1 MPDMPER
8 RQAASPGYSGRTG
21 KDQLKK
27 LIDMFHPSQK
37 EFEKFVPSLRD
48 GGEEIYKGIEP
59 YLQPAYWRLKNELKV
74 ELMNNKCAPYF
85 RRAVYA
91 TAAYNALPTLDL
103 VATPN
108 GFGVVSNQNI
118 APASKERVAA
128 FRESLRQY
136 KSDCKDQCLERY
148 YKQAKDGDTDQADKF
163 GGYIKISPET
173 ILRNG
178 VIYSPTVAR
187 ENGITMPDGRPVY
200 EEEMHIMRYTI
211 AAADTRIRKLIS
223 GKQFDYE
230 MGAGRFGE
238 KLDLMLRRLAAM
250 YVMQADRRAV
260 KDCENEILDFMEEDT
275 ERTTAAQRYQYY
287 HASAQRELRKNPVR
301 YENRKEDPT
310 YFF

>member
-1 MPDMPER
+1 
-8 RQAASPGYSGRTG
+8 
-21 KDQLKK
+21 
-27 LIDMFHPSQK
+27 MFHPSQK

-48 GGEEIYKGIEP
+48 GGEEIYKGIKP

-148 YKQAKDGDTDQADKF
+148 YQAALEGATDQKGTAEAGGLEYIEIPAD
-163 GGYIKISPET
+163 T
-173 ILRNG
+173 ILRSG
-178 VIYSPTVAR
+178 VIYSATVAR
-187 ENGITMPDGRPVY
+187 DNGITMPDGQPVY
-200 EEEMHIMRYTI
+200 EEELRRLEYKL
-211 AAADTRIRKLIS
+211 AAADVKIRKLIS
-223 GKQFDYE
+223 GKQFYYE

-238 KLDLMLRRLAAM
+238 KLDLMLRHLAAM

-260 KDCENEILDFMEEDT
+260 KDYENEILDFMEEDEGET
-275 ERTTAAQRYQYY
+275 PAAKRYQYY
-287 HASAQRELRKNPVR
+287 HASVQRELRKNPVR
-301 YENRKEDPT
+301 YENRKEDAT

>member
-1 MPDMPER
+1 
-8 RQAASPGYSGRTG
+8 
-21 KDQLKK
+21 
-27 LIDMFHPSQK
+27 MFHPSQK

-148 YKQAKDGDTDQADKF
+148 YQAALEGDTDQKTKYAD
-163 GGYIKISPET
+163 GEIENIEIPADT
-173 ILRNG
+173 ILRSG
-178 VIYSPTVAR
+178 VIYSATVAR
-187 ENGITMPDGRPVY
+187 DNGITMPDGQPVY
-200 EEEMHIMRYTI
+200 EEELRRLEYKL
-211 AAADTRIRKLIS
+211 AAADVKIRKLIS
-223 GKQFDYE
+223 GKQFYYE

-260 KDCENEILDFMEEDT
+260 KDYENEILDFMEEDT
-275 ERTTAAQRYQYY
+275 DEKPAAQRYKYY
-287 HASAQRELRKNPVR
+287 HASVQRELRKNPVR
-301 YENRKEDPT
+301 YENRKDDPT

>member
-1 MPDMPER
+1 
-8 RQAASPGYSGRTG
+8 
-21 KDQLKK
+21 
-27 LIDMFHPSQK
+27 MFYPSQK

-148 YKQAKDGDTDQADKF
+148 YQEAKEGIADQKIDENQGQGEPDFHYVVIPAD
-163 GGYIKISPET
+163 T
-173 ILRNG
+173 ILRSG
-178 VIYSPTVAR
+178 VIYSATVAR
-187 ENGITMPDGRPVY
+187 DNGITMPDGQPVY
-200 EEEMHIMRYTI
+200 EEELRRLEYKL
-211 AAADTRIRKLIS
+211 AAANLKIRKLIS
-223 GKQFDYE
+223 GRQYKYE

-260 KDCENEILDFMEEDT
+260 KDYENEILDFMEED
-275 ERTTAAQRYQYY
+275 EGEKPAAKRYQYY
-287 HASAQRELRKNPVR
+287 HASVQRELRKNPVR

>member
-1 MPDMPER
+1 
-8 RQAASPGYSGRTG
+8 
-21 KDQLKK
+21 
-27 LIDMFHPSQK
+27 MFHPSQK

-48 GGEEIYKGIEP
+48 GGEEIYNGIKP

-148 YKQAKDGDTDQADKF
+148 YLAVLEGKTDQKGSSEA
-163 GGYIKISPET
+163 GGLEYIKIPADT
-173 ILRNG
+173 ILRSG
-178 VIYSPTVAR
+178 VIYSATVAR
-187 ENGITMPDGRPVY
+187 ENGITMPDGQPVY
-200 EEEMHIMRYTI
+200 EEEMRRIEYKL
-211 AAADTRIRKLIS
+211 AAADVKIKKLIC
-223 GKQFDYE
+223 GRQYKYE
-230 MGAGRFGE
+230 MGAGRFGL

-250 YVMQADRRAV
+250 YVMKADRRAV
-260 KDCENEILDFMEEDT
+260 KEYENEILDFMEEEINSNPDS
-275 ERTTAAQRYQYY
+275 ERYAYY
-287 HASAQRELRKNPVR
+287 KTSAQRELRQNPVR

>member
-1 MPDMPER
+1 
-8 RQAASPGYSGRTG
+8 
-21 KDQLKK
+21 
-27 LIDMFHPSQK
+27 MFHPSQK

-48 GGEEIYKGIEP
+48 GGEEIYKGIKP

-148 YKQAKDGDTDQADKF
+148 FQSAQGGIADQGKKNADGEIKKIEIPAD
-163 GGYIKISPET
+163 T
-173 ILRNG
+173 ILRSG
-178 VIYSPTVAR
+178 VIYSATVAR
-187 ENGITMPDGRPVY
+187 DNGITMPDGQPVY
-200 EEEMHIMRYTI
+200 EEELHRLEYKL
-211 AAADTRIRKLIS
+211 AAADVKIKKLIC
-223 GKQFDYE
+223 GRQYRYE

-260 KDCENEILDFMEEDT
+260 KDYENEILDFMEEDEGET
-275 ERTTAAQRYQYY
+275 PAAKRYQYY
-287 HASAQRELRKNPVR
+287 HASVQRELRKNPVR

>member
-1 MPDMPER
+1 
-8 RQAASPGYSGRTG
+8 
-21 KDQLKK
+21 
-27 LIDMFHPSQK
+27 MFHPSQK

-148 YKQAKDGDTDQADKF
+148 YQAALEGITDQKTKNEDGEIEKIEIPAD
-163 GGYIKISPET
+163 T
-173 ILRNG
+173 ILRSG
-178 VIYSPTVAR
+178 VIYSATVAR
-187 ENGITMPDGRPVY
+187 DNGITMPDGQPVY
-200 EEEMHIMRYTI
+200 EEELSRLEYKL
-211 AAADTRIRKLIS
+211 AAANLKIRKLIS
-223 GKQFDYE
+223 GRQYKYE

-260 KDCENEILDFMEEDT
+260 KDYENEILDFMEEDP
-275 ERTTAAQRYQYY
+275 EGTTAEKRYQYY
-287 HASAQRELRKNPVR
+287 HASVQRELRKNPVR

>member
-1 MPDMPER
+1 
-8 RQAASPGYSGRTG
+8 
-21 KDQLKK
+21 
-27 LIDMFHPSQK
+27 MFHPSQK

-148 YKQAKDGDTDQADKF
+148 FQAAQGGKTDQKTKNEDGEFENIEIPAD
-163 GGYIKISPET
+163 E
-173 ILRNG
+173 ILRSG
-178 VIYSPTVAR
+178 VIYSATVAR
-187 ENGITMPDGRPVY
+187 DNGITMPDGQPVY
-200 EEEMHIMRYTI
+200 EEELRRLEYKLT
-211 AAADTRIRKLIS
+211 AANLKIRKLIS
-223 GKQFDYE
+223 GRQYKYE

-250 YVMQADRRAV
+250 YVMQEDRRAV
-260 KDCENEILDFMEEDT
+260 KDYENEILDFMEEDEGET
-275 ERTTAAQRYQYY
+275 PAAKRYQYY
-287 HASAQRELRKNPVR
+287 HASVQRELRKNPVR

>member
-1 MPDMPER
+1 
-8 RQAASPGYSGRTG
+8 
-21 KDQLKK
+21 
-27 LIDMFHPSQK
+27 MFHPSQK

-48 GGEEIYKGIEP
+48 GGEEIYKGIKP

-108 GFGVVSNQNI
+108 GFGVVSNNNI

-128 FRESLRQY
+128 LRESLRQY

-148 YKQAKDGDTDQADKF
+148 YQEASEDLTDQKVNTED
-163 GGYIKISPET
+163 GGFEYIRISPDT
-173 ILRNG
+173 ILRSG
-178 VIYSPTVAR
+178 VIYSATVAR
-187 ENGITMPDGRPVY
+187 DNGITMPDGQPVY
-200 EEEMHIMRYTI
+200 EEELRRLEYKL
-211 AAADTRIRKLIS
+211 AAADVKIKKLIC
-223 GKQFDYE
+223 GRQYRYE

-260 KDCENEILDFMEEDT
+260 KDYENEILDFMEEDP
-275 ERTTAAQRYQYY
+275 EGTTAAKRYQYY
-287 HASAQRELRKNPVR
+287 HASVQRELRKNPVR
-301 YENRKEDPT
+301 YENRKEDAT

>member
-1 MPDMPER
+1 
-8 RQAASPGYSGRTG
+8 
-21 KDQLKK
+21 
-27 LIDMFHPSQK
+27 MFHPSQK

-128 FRESLRQY
+128 LRESLRQY

-148 YKQAKDGDTDQADKF
+148 YQAAQGGITDQKTKNAD
-163 GGYIKISPET
+163 GEIEKIEIPADE
-173 ILRNG
+173 ILRSG
-178 VIYSPTVAR
+178 VIYSATVAR
-187 ENGITMPDGRPVY
+187 DNGITMPDGQPVY
-200 EEEMHIMRYTI
+200 EEELHRLEYKL
-211 AAADTRIRKLIS
+211 AAANLKIRKLIS
-223 GKQFDYE
+223 GRQYKYE
-230 MGAGRFGE
+230 MGSGRFGE

-260 KDCENEILDFMEEDT
+260 KDYENEILDFMEEPDNGT
-275 ERTTAAQRYQYY
+275 PAAQRYQYY
-287 HASAQRELRKNPVR
+287 HASVQRELRKNPVR

>member
-1 MPDMPER
+1 
-8 RQAASPGYSGRTG
+8 
-21 KDQLKK
+21 
-27 LIDMFHPSQK
+27 MFHPSQK

-128 FRESLRQY
+128 LRESLRQY

-148 YKQAKDGDTDQADKF
+148 YQAAQAGNTDQKGEVEVGVFEKIEIPAD
-163 GGYIKISPET
+163 E
-173 ILRNG
+173 ILRSG
-178 VIYSPTVAR
+178 VIYSATVAR
-187 ENGITMPDGRPVY
+187 ENGITMPDGQPVY
-200 EEEMHIMRYTI
+200 EEEMRRLEYKLT
-211 AAADTRIRKLIS
+211 AANLKIRKLIS
-223 GKQFDYE
+223 GRQYRYE
-230 MGAGRFGE
+230 MGAGRFGS

-250 YVMQADRRAV
+250 YVMQADRRAI
-260 KDCENEILDFMEEDT
+260 KDYENEILDFMEEEINSDPDS
-275 ERTTAAQRYQYY
+275 ERYEYY
-287 HASAQRELRKNPVR
+287 KTSAQRELRKNPVR
-301 YENRKEDPT
+301 YENRKEDAT

>member
-1 MPDMPER
+1 
-8 RQAASPGYSGRTG
+8 
-21 KDQLKK
+21 
-27 LIDMFHPSQK
+27 MFHPSQK

-48 GGEEIYKGIEP
+48 GGEEIYKGIKP

-148 YKQAKDGDTDQADKF
+148 YQAAIEGFVDQKPLQNIGGAFIPEVYQIPAD
-163 GGYIKISPET
+163 T
-173 ILRNG
+173 ILRSG
-178 VIYSPTVAR
+178 VIYSATVAR
-187 ENGITMPDGRPVY
+187 ENGITMPDGQPVY
-200 EEEMHIMRYTI
+200 EEEMRRLEYKL
-211 AAADTRIRKLIS
+211 AAANLKIRKLIS
-223 GKQFDYE
+223 GRQYKYE

-260 KDCENEILDFMEEDT
+260 KDYENEILDFMEEDEGET
-275 ERTTAAQRYQYY
+275 PAAKRYQYY

>member
-1 MPDMPER
+1 
-8 RQAASPGYSGRTG
+8 
-21 KDQLKK
+21 
-27 LIDMFHPSQK
+27 MFHPSQK

-48 GGEEIYKGIEP
+48 GGEEIYKGIKP

-148 YKQAKDGDTDQADKF
+148 YQEAYAGTTDQKSLNEYGVF
-163 GGYIKISPET
+163 EYEEISPDA
-173 ILRNG
+173 ILRSG
-178 VIYSPTVAR
+178 VIYSATVAR
-187 ENGITMPDGRPVY
+187 ENGITMPDGQPVY
-200 EEEMHIMRYTI
+200 EEEMRRLEYKLASAEYNIK
-211 AAADTRIRKLIS
+211 KLIS
-223 GKQFDYE
+223 RKQFYYE

-238 KLDLMLRRLAAM
+238 KLDLMLRRIAAM

-260 KDCENEILDFMEEDT
+260 KDCENEILDFMEEEINRAPNS
-275 ERTTAAQRYQYY
+275 ERYAFYKTSVQRD
-287 HASAQRELRKNPVR
+287 LRLNVIR

>member
-1 MPDMPER
+1 
-8 RQAASPGYSGRTG
+8 
-21 KDQLKK
+21 
-27 LIDMFHPSQK
+27 MFHPSQK

-148 YKQAKDGDTDQADKF
+148 YQAALEGITDQKTKNEDGEIEKIEIPAD
-163 GGYIKISPET
+163 T
-173 ILRNG
+173 ILRSG
-178 VIYSPTVAR
+178 VIYSATVAR
-187 ENGITMPDGRPVY
+187 DNGITMPDGQPVY
-200 EEEMHIMRYTI
+200 EEELSRLEYKLV
-211 AAADTRIRKLIS
+211 AANLKIRKLIS
-223 GKQFDYE
+223 GRQYKYE

-260 KDCENEILDFMEEDT
+260 KDYENEILDFMEEDP
-275 ERTTAAQRYQYY
+275 EGTTAEKRYQYY
-287 HASAQRELRKNPVR
+287 HASVQRELRKKPVR

>member
-1 MPDMPER
+1 
-8 RQAASPGYSGRTG
+8 
-21 KDQLKK
+21 
-27 LIDMFHPSQK
+27 MFHPSQK

-48 GGEEIYKGIEP
+48 GGEEIYKGIKP
-59 YLQPAYWRLKNELKV
+59 YLQPAYWRLKNELEV

-148 YKQAKDGDTDQADKF
+148 FQAAQVGIADQGKKNADGKIEKIEIPAD
-163 GGYIKISPET
+163 T
-173 ILRNG
+173 ILRSG
-178 VIYSPTVAR
+178 VIYSATVAR
-187 ENGITMPDGRPVY
+187 DNGITMPDGQPVY
-200 EEEMHIMRYTI
+200 EEELSRLEYKL
-211 AAADTRIRKLIS
+211 AAADVKIKKLIC
-223 GKQFDYE
+223 GRQYRYE
-230 MGAGRFGE
+230 MGAGRFGD

-260 KDCENEILDFMEEDT
+260 KDYENEILDFMEEEINSDPDS
-275 ERTTAAQRYQYY
+275 ERYAFYKT
-287 HASAQRELRKNPVR
+287 SAQRELRKNPVR
-301 YENRKEDPT
+301 YENRKEDAT

>member
-1 MPDMPER
+1 
-8 RQAASPGYSGRTG
+8 
-21 KDQLKK
+21 
-27 LIDMFHPSQK
+27 MFHPSQK

-48 GGEEIYKGIEP
+48 GGEEIYKGIKP

-148 YKQAKDGDTDQADKF
+148 YQAS
-163 GGYIKISPET
+163 IKGLTEHRENDETNSWIVIPEDT
-173 ILRNG
+173 ILRSG
-178 VIYSPTVAR
+178 VIYSATVAR
-187 ENGITMPDGRPVY
+187 ENGITMPDGQPVY
-200 EEEMHIMRYTI
+200 EEEMRRLEYKLASAEYNIK
-211 AAADTRIRKLIS
+211 KLIS
-223 GKQFDYE
+223 RKQFYNE
-230 MGAGRFGE
+230 MSVSAFGQ
-238 KLDLMLRRLAAM
+238 KLALMLRRLAAM

-260 KDCENEILDFMEEDT
+260 KDYENEILDFMEEPYNDIPA
-275 ERTTAAQRYQYY
+275 ESRYEYY

>member
-1 MPDMPER
+1 
-8 RQAASPGYSGRTG
+8 
-21 KDQLKK
+21 
-27 LIDMFHPSQK
+27 MFHPSQK

-91 TAAYNALPTLDL
+91 TAAYNAMPTLDL

-148 YKQAKDGDTDQADKF
+148 YQAALEGITDQKTKNEDGKIENIEIPAD
-163 GGYIKISPET
+163 T
-173 ILRNG
+173 ILRSG
-178 VIYSPTVAR
+178 VIYSATVAR
-187 ENGITMPDGRPVY
+187 DNGITMPDGQPVY
-200 EEEMHIMRYTI
+200 EEELRRLEYKL
-211 AAADTRIRKLIS
+211 AAANLKIRKLIS
-223 GKQFDYE
+223 GRQYKYE

-238 KLDLMLRRLAAM
+238 KLDLMLRRIAAM

-260 KDCENEILDFMEEDT
+260 KDYENEILDFMEEDP
-275 ERTTAAQRYQYY
+275 EGTTAEKRYQYY
-287 HASAQRELRKNPVR
+287 HASVQRELRKNPVR

>member
-1 MPDMPER
+1 
-8 RQAASPGYSGRTG
+8 
-21 KDQLKK
+21 
-27 LIDMFHPSQK
+27 MFHPSQK

-48 GGEEIYKGIEP
+48 GGEEIYKGIKP

-118 APASKERVAA
+118 APASKERVAG

-136 KSDCKDQCLERY
+136 KSDSKDQCLERY
-148 YKQAKDGDTDQADKF
+148 YKQAKDGYTDQVDEF
-163 GGYIKISPET
+163 GGPIKISPDT
-173 ILRNG
+173 ILRSG

-211 AAADTRIRKLIS
+211 AAADTRIRKLIG

-250 YVMQADRRAV
+250 YVMNADRRTV
-260 KDCENEILDFMEEDT
+260 KDCENEILDFMEEEINRAPNS
-275 ERTTAAQRYQYY
+275 ERYAFYKTSVQRD
-287 HASAQRELRKNPVR
+287 LRLNVIR

>member
-1 MPDMPER
+1 
-8 RQAASPGYSGRTG
+8 
-21 KDQLKK
+21 
-27 LIDMFHPSQK
+27 MFHPSQK

-148 YKQAKDGDTDQADKF
+148 YQAAQDGIADQKPLQDI
-163 GGYIKISPET
+163 GGAFIPEVYQIPGDT
-173 ILRNG
+173 ILRSG
-178 VIYSPTVAR
+178 VIYSATVAR
-187 ENGITMPDGRPVY
+187 ENGITMPDGQPVY
-200 EEEMHIMRYTI
+200 EEELRRLEYKL
-211 AAADTRIRKLIS
+211 AAADVKIRKLIS
-223 GKQFDYE
+223 GKQFYYE

-260 KDCENEILDFMEEDT
+260 KDYENEILDFMEEEINSDPDS
-275 ERTTAAQRYQYY
+275 ERYAYY
-287 HASAQRELRKNPVR
+287 KTSAQRELRKNPVR

>member
-1 MPDMPER
+1 
-8 RQAASPGYSGRTG
+8 
-21 KDQLKK
+21 
-27 LIDMFHPSQK
+27 MFHPSQK

-136 KSDCKDQCLERY
+136 KSDCKDQCLERFY
-148 YKQAKDGDTDQADKF
+148 QAALEGITDQKTKNEDGELEKIEIPAD
-163 GGYIKISPET
+163 T
-173 ILRNG
+173 ILRSG
-178 VIYSPTVAR
+178 VIYSATVAR
-187 ENGITMPDGRPVY
+187 DNGITMPEGQPVY
-200 EEEMHIMRYTI
+200 EEEMRRLEYKLASADVKIM
-211 AAADTRIRKLIS
+211 KLIS
-223 GKQFDYE
+223 GKQFYYE

-260 KDCENEILDFMEEDT
+260 KDYENEILDFMEEDP
-275 ERTTAAQRYQYY
+275 EGTTAAKRYQYY
-287 HASAQRELRKNPVR
+287 HASAQRKLRQNPVR

>member
-1 MPDMPER
+1 
-8 RQAASPGYSGRTG
+8 
-21 KDQLKK
+21 
-27 LIDMFHPSQK
+27 MFHPSQK

-148 YKQAKDGDTDQADKF
+148 YQAAQDGIADQKPLQYI
-163 GGYIKISPET
+163 GGAFIPEVYQIPGDT
-173 ILRNG
+173 ILRSG
-178 VIYSPTVAR
+178 VIYSATVAR
-187 ENGITMPDGRPVY
+187 ENGITMPDGQPVY
-200 EEEMHIMRYTI
+200 EEELRRLEYKL
-211 AAADTRIRKLIS
+211 AAADVKIRKLIS
-223 GKQFDYE
+223 GKQFYYE

-260 KDCENEILDFMEEDT
+260 KDYENEILDFMEKEINSDPDS
-275 ERTTAAQRYQYY
+275 ERYAYY
-287 HASAQRELRKNPVR
+287 KTSVQRELRKNPVR

>member
-1 MPDMPER
+1 
-8 RQAASPGYSGRTG
+8 
-21 KDQLKK
+21 
-27 LIDMFHPSQK
+27 MFHPSQK

-148 YKQAKDGDTDQADKF
+148 FQSAQGGIADQGKKNADGEIEKIEIPAD
-163 GGYIKISPET
+163 T
-173 ILRNG
+173 ILRSG
-178 VIYSPTVAR
+178 VIYSAIVAR
-187 ENGITMPDGRPVY
+187 DNGITMPDGQPVY
-200 EEEMHIMRYTI
+200 EEELHRLEYKL
-211 AAADTRIRKLIS
+211 AAANLKIRKLIS
-223 GKQFDYE
+223 GRQYKYE

-260 KDCENEILDFMEEDT
+260 KDYENEILDFMEEPDNGT
-275 ERTTAAQRYQYY
+275 PAAQRYQYY
-287 HASAQRELRKNPVR
+287 HASVQRELRKNPVR

>member
-1 MPDMPER
+1 
-8 RQAASPGYSGRTG
+8 
-21 KDQLKK
+21 
-27 LIDMFHPSQK
+27 MFHQSQK

-128 FRESLRQY
+128 LRESLRQY

-148 YKQAKDGDTDQADKF
+148 YQAAQGGITDQKTKNAD
-163 GGYIKISPET
+163 GEIEKIEIPADE
-173 ILRNG
+173 ILRSG
-178 VIYSPTVAR
+178 VIYSATVAR
-187 ENGITMPDGRPVY
+187 DNGITMPDGQPVY
-200 EEEMHIMRYTI
+200 EEELHRLEYKL
-211 AAADTRIRKLIS
+211 AAANLKIRKLIS
-223 GKQFDYE
+223 GRQYKYE
-230 MGAGRFGE
+230 MGSGRFGE

-260 KDCENEILDFMEEDT
+260 KDYENEILDFMEEHDNGT
-275 ERTTAAQRYQYY
+275 PAAQRYQYY
-287 HASAQRELRKNPVR
+287 HASVQRELRKNPVR

>member
-1 MPDMPER
+1 
-8 RQAASPGYSGRTG
+8 
-21 KDQLKK
+21 
-27 LIDMFHPSQK
+27 MFHPSQK

-48 GGEEIYKGIEP
+48 GGEEIYKGIKP

-136 KSDCKDQCLERY
+136 KSDCKDQCLERFFQSAQGGIADQG
-148 YKQAKDGDTDQADKF
+148 KKNADGKIEKIEIPAD
-163 GGYIKISPET
+163 E
-173 ILRNG
+173 ILRSG
-178 VIYSPTVAR
+178 VIYSATVAR
-187 ENGITMPDGRPVY
+187 DNGITMPDGQPVY
-200 EEEMHIMRYTI
+200 EEELSRLEYKL
-211 AAADTRIRKLIS
+211 AAANLKIRKLIS
-223 GKQFDYE
+223 GRQYKYE
-230 MGAGRFGE
+230 MGAGRFCT

-250 YVMQADRRAV
+250 YVMQADRRTV
-260 KDCENEILDFMEEDT
+260 KDYENEILDLMEEEIKSDPDS
-275 ERTTAAQRYQYY
+275 ERYAFYKT
-287 HASAQRELRKNPVR
+287 SVQRELRKNPVR

>member
-1 MPDMPER
+1 
-8 RQAASPGYSGRTG
+8 
-21 KDQLKK
+21 
-27 LIDMFHPSQK
+27 MFHPSQK

-148 YKQAKDGDTDQADKF
+148 YLAVLEDRTDQKGRAED
-163 GGYIKISPET
+163 GGLEYIIISPDT
-173 ILRNG
+173 ILRRG
-178 VIYSPTVAR
+178 VIYSATVAR
-187 ENGITMPDGRPVY
+187 DNGITMPDGQPVY
-200 EEEMHIMRYTI
+200 EEEMRRLEYKLASAEYNIK
-211 AAADTRIRKLIS
+211 KLIS
-223 GKQFDYE
+223 RKQFYYE

-250 YVMQADRRAV
+250 HVMNADRRAV
-260 KDCENEILDFMEEDT
+260 KDCENEILDFMEEEINRAPNS
-275 ERTTAAQRYQYY
+275 ERYAFYKTSVQRD
-287 HASAQRELRKNPVR
+287 LRLNVIR

>member
-1 MPDMPER
+1 
-8 RQAASPGYSGRTG
+8 
-21 KDQLKK
+21 
-27 LIDMFHPSQK
+27 MFHPSQK

-48 GGEEIYKGIEP
+48 GGEEIYKGVYP

-118 APASKERVAA
+118 APASKERVAG

-136 KSDCKDQCLERY
+136 KSDSKDQCLERY
-148 YKQAKDGDTDQADKF
+148 YQEAIGITTDQKGPGGKDYIEIPAD
-163 GGYIKISPET
+163 E
-173 ILRNG
+173 ILRSG
-178 VIYSPTVAR
+178 VIYSATVAR
-187 ENGITMPDGRPVY
+187 ENGITMPDGQPVY
-200 EEEMHIMRYTI
+200 EEELRRLEYKLASAEYNIK
-211 AAADTRIRKLIS
+211 KLIS
-223 GKQFDYE
+223 RKQFYYE

-250 YVMQADRRAV
+250 YVMQADRRSV
-260 KDCENEILDFMEEDT
+260 KDYENEILDFMEEEINSDPDS
-275 ERTTAAQRYQYY
+275 ERYAYY
-287 HASAQRELRKNPVR
+287 KTSVQRELRKKPVR
-301 YENRKEDPT
+301 YENRKEDAT

>member
-1 MPDMPER
+1 
-8 RQAASPGYSGRTG
+8 
-21 KDQLKK
+21 
-27 LIDMFHPSQK
+27 MFHPSQK

-48 GGEEIYKGIEP
+48 GGEEIYKGIKP

-148 YKQAKDGDTDQADKF
+148 YQEANAGNTDQKSQNEYGVF
-163 GGYIKISPET
+163 EYEEISPDA
-173 ILRNG
+173 ILRSG
-178 VIYSPTVAR
+178 VIYSATVAR
-187 ENGITMPDGRPVY
+187 DNGITMPDGQPVY
-200 EEEMHIMRYTI
+200 EEELQRLEYKL
-211 AAADTRIRKLIS
+211 AAANLKIRKLIS
-223 GKQFDYE
+223 GRQYKYE

-250 YVMQADRRAV
+250 YVMQADRRTV
-260 KDCENEILDFMEEDT
+260 KDYENEILDFMEEDEGET
-275 ERTTAAQRYQYY
+275 PAAKRYQYY
-287 HASAQRELRKNPVR
+287 HASVQRELRKNPVR

>member
-1 MPDMPER
+1 
-8 RQAASPGYSGRTG
+8 
-21 KDQLKK
+21 
-27 LIDMFHPSQK
+27 MFHPSQK

-48 GGEEIYKGIEP
+48 GGEEIYKGIAP

-148 YKQAKDGDTDQADKF
+148 YQEAKKGIADQ
-163 GGYIKISPET
+163 KIDVNQGHDPDFQKVEIPKDT
-173 ILRNG
+173 ILRSG
-178 VIYSPTVAR
+178 VIYSATVAR
-187 ENGITMPDGRPVY
+187 ENGITMPDGQPVY
-200 EEEMHIMRYTI
+200 EEEMRRLEYKLASAEYNIK
-211 AAADTRIRKLIS
+211 KLIS
-223 GKQFDYE
+223 RKQFYYE

-250 YVMQADRRAV
+250 YVMQADRRTV
-260 KDCENEILDFMEEDT
+260 KDCENEILDFMEEPYEGT
-275 ERTTAAQRYQYY
+275 PAAQRFKYY
-287 HASAQRELRKNPVR
+287 HASAQRELRQNPVR

>member
-1 MPDMPER
+1 
-8 RQAASPGYSGRTG
+8 
-21 KDQLKK
+21 
-27 LIDMFHPSQK
+27 MFHPSQK

-128 FRESLRQY
+128 FRDSLRQY

-148 YKQAKDGDTDQADKF
+148 YQAALEGLTDQTTQNEYGEIEKIEIPAD
-163 GGYIKISPET
+163 T
-173 ILRNG
+173 ILRSG
-178 VIYSPTVAR
+178 VIYSATVAR
-187 ENGITMPDGRPVY
+187 DNGITMPDGQPVY
-200 EEEMHIMRYTI
+200 EEELRRLEYKL
-211 AAADTRIRKLIS
+211 AAADVKIKKLIS
-223 GKQFDYE
+223 GKQFYYE

-260 KDCENEILDFMEEDT
+260 KDYENEILDFMEEDIDRNNPA
-275 ERTTAAQRYQYY
+275 EKRYQYY
-287 HASAQRELRKNPVR
+287 HASAQRKLRKNPVR
-301 YENRKEDPT
+301 YENRKEDAT

>member
-1 MPDMPER
+1 
-8 RQAASPGYSGRTG
+8 
-21 KDQLKK
+21 
-27 LIDMFHPSQK
+27 MFHPSQK

-48 GGEEIYKGIEP
+48 GGEEIYKGIKP

-74 ELMNNKCAPYF
+74 ELMNNRCAPYF

-108 GFGVVSNQNI
+108 GFGVVSNNNI

-128 FRESLRQY
+128 FRESMRRY

-148 YKQAKDGDTDQADKF
+148 YLEVLEGETDQTRCAED
-163 GGYIKISPET
+163 GSLEYIKIPGDT
-173 ILRNG
+173 ILRRG
-178 VIYSPTVAR
+178 VIYSATVAR
-187 ENGITMPDGRPVY
+187 ENGITMPDGQPVY
-200 EEEMHIMRYTI
+200 EEEMRRLEYKL

-230 MGAGRFGE
+230 MGADRFGD

-250 YVMQADRRAV
+250 YVMQADRCTI
-260 KDCENEILDFMEEDT
+260 KDYENEILDFMEEPDNGMP
-275 ERTTAAQRYQYY
+275 AAKRYQYY
-287 HASAQRELRKNPVR
+287 HASAQRELRQNPVR

>member
-1 MPDMPER
+1 
-8 RQAASPGYSGRTG
+8 
-21 KDQLKK
+21 
-27 LIDMFHPSQK
+27 MFHPSQK

-128 FRESLRQY
+128 LRESLRQY

-148 YKQAKDGDTDQADKF
+148 YQAAQGGITDQKTKNAD
-163 GGYIKISPET
+163 GEIEKIEIPADE
-173 ILRNG
+173 ILRSG
-178 VIYSPTVAR
+178 VIYSATVAR
-187 ENGITMPDGRPVY
+187 DNGITMPDGQPVY
-200 EEEMHIMRYTI
+200 EEELHRLEYKL
-211 AAADTRIRKLIS
+211 AAANLKIRKLIS
-223 GKQFDYE
+223 GRQYKYE

-260 KDCENEILDFMEEDT
+260 KDYENEILDFMEEPDNGT
-275 ERTTAAQRYQYY
+275 PAAQRYQYY
-287 HASAQRELRKNPVR
+287 HASVQRELRKNPVR

>member
-1 MPDMPER
+1 
-8 RQAASPGYSGRTG
+8 
-21 KDQLKK
+21 
-27 LIDMFHPSQK
+27 MFHPSQK

-59 YLQPAYWRLKNELKV
+59 YLQPAYWRLKKELKV

-85 RRAVYA
+85 RRSVYA

-148 YKQAKDGDTDQADKF
+148 FQAAHGGISDQGKKNADGEIEKIEIPAD
-163 GGYIKISPET
+163 E
-173 ILRNG
+173 ILRSG
-178 VIYSPTVAR
+178 VIYSATVAR
-187 ENGITMPDGRPVY
+187 DNGITMPDGQPVY
-200 EEEMHIMRYTI
+200 EEELSRLEYKL
-211 AAADTRIRKLIS
+211 AAANLKIRKLIS
-223 GKQFDYE
+223 WRQYKYE

-238 KLDLMLRRLAAM
+238 KLDIMLRRLAAM

-260 KDCENEILDFMEEDT
+260 KDYENEILDFMEEEINSDPNS
-275 ERTTAAQRYQYY
+275 ERYAYY
-287 HASAQRELRKNPVR
+287 KTSVQRELRKNPVR

>member
-1 MPDMPER
+1 
-8 RQAASPGYSGRTG
+8 
-21 KDQLKK
+21 
-27 LIDMFHPSQK
+27 MFHPSQK

-148 YKQAKDGDTDQADKF
+148 FQSAQGGIADQGKKNADGEIEKIEIPAD
-163 GGYIKISPET
+163 T
-173 ILRNG
+173 ILRSG
-178 VIYSPTVAR
+178 VIYSAIVAR
-187 ENGITMPDGRPVY
+187 DNGITMPDGQPVY
-200 EEEMHIMRYTI
+200 EEELRRLEYKL
-211 AAADTRIRKLIS
+211 AAADVKIRKLIS
-223 GKQFDYE
+223 GRQYDYE

-260 KDCENEILDFMEEDT
+260 KDYENGILDFMEEDP
-275 ERTTAAQRYQYY
+275 EGTTAAERYQYY
-287 HASAQRELRKNPVR
+287 HASVQRELRKNPVR
-301 YENRKEDPT
+301 YENRKEDAT

>member
-1 MPDMPER
+1 
-8 RQAASPGYSGRTG
+8 
-21 KDQLKK
+21 
-27 LIDMFHPSQK
+27 MFHPSQK

-48 GGEEIYKGIEP
+48 GGEEIYKGIKP

-91 TAAYNALPTLDL
+91 TAAYNALPTIDL

-136 KSDCKDQCLERY
+136 KSDCKDQCLDRFFQSAQGGIADQG
-148 YKQAKDGDTDQADKF
+148 KKNADGKIEKIEIPAD
-163 GGYIKISPET
+163 T
-173 ILRNG
+173 ILRSG
-178 VIYSPTVAR
+178 VIYSATVAR
-187 ENGITMPDGRPVY
+187 ENGITMPDGQPVY
-200 EEEMHIMRYTI
+200 EEEMRRLECKI
-211 AAADTRIRKLIS
+211 AAADVKIKRLIC
-223 GKQFDYE
+223 GRQYRYE
-230 MGAGRFGE
+230 MGAGRFGSE
-238 KLDLMLRRLAAM
+238 LDLMLRRLAAM

-260 KDCENEILDFMEEDT
+260 KDYENEILDFMEEEIESYPDS
-275 ERTTAAQRYQYY
+275 ERYAFYKT
-287 HASAQRELRKNPVR
+287 SVQRELRKNPVR

>member
-1 MPDMPER
+1 
-8 RQAASPGYSGRTG
+8 
-21 KDQLKK
+21 
-27 LIDMFHPSQK
+27 MFHPSQK

-48 GGEEIYKGIEP
+48 GGEEIYKGIKP

-148 YKQAKDGDTDQADKF
+148 FQSARDGIADQGKKNAD
-163 GGYIKISPET
+163 GGIEKIEIPADT
-173 ILRNG
+173 ILRSG
-178 VIYSPTVAR
+178 VIYSATVAR
-187 ENGITMPDGRPVY
+187 DNGITMPDGKPVY
-200 EEEMHIMRYTI
+200 EEELHRLEYKL
-211 AAADTRIRKLIS
+211 AAADVKIKKLIC
-223 GKQFDYE
+223 GRQYRYE
-230 MGAGRFGE
+230 MGAGRFNE

-260 KDCENEILDFMEEDT
+260 KDYENEILDFMEEEINSNPDS
-275 ERTTAAQRYQYY
+275 ERYAYY
-287 HASAQRELRKNPVR
+287 NTSVQRELRKNPVR

>member
-1 MPDMPER
+1 
-8 RQAASPGYSGRTG
+8 
-21 KDQLKK
+21 
-27 LIDMFHPSQK
+27 MFHPSQK

-108 GFGVVSNQNI
+108 GFGVVSNKNI

-148 YKQAKDGDTDQADKF
+148 YQEAQKGVTDQ
-163 GGYIKISPET
+163 KISIGPGEFDYIEIPADT
-173 ILRNG
+173 ILRSG
-178 VIYSPTVAR
+178 VIYSATVAR
-187 ENGITMPDGRPVY
+187 ENGITMQDGQPVY
-200 EEEMHIMRYTI
+200 EEELRRLEYKL
-211 AAADTRIRKLIS
+211 AAANLKIRKLIS
-223 GKQFDYE
+223 GRQYKYE

-260 KDCENEILDFMEEDT
+260 KDYENEILDFMEEEINSNPNS
-275 ERTTAAQRYQYY
+275 ERYAYY
-287 HASAQRELRKNPVR
+287 KTSVQRELRKNPVR
-301 YENRKEDPT
+301 YENRKEDAT

>member
-1 MPDMPER
+1 
-8 RQAASPGYSGRTG
+8 
-21 KDQLKK
+21 
-27 LIDMFHPSQK
+27 MFHPSQK

-128 FRESLRQY
+128 LRESLRQY

-148 YKQAKDGDTDQADKF
+148 YQAAQGGITDQKTKNAD
-163 GGYIKISPET
+163 GEIEKIEIPADT
-173 ILRNG
+173 ILRSG
-178 VIYSPTVAR
+178 VIYSATVAR
-187 ENGITMPDGRPVY
+187 DNGITMPDGQPVY
-200 EEEMHIMRYTI
+200 EEELHRLEYKL
-211 AAADTRIRKLIS
+211 AAANLKIRKLIS
-223 GKQFDYE
+223 GRQYKYE

-260 KDCENEILDFMEEDT
+260 KDYENEILDFMEEPDNGT
-275 ERTTAAQRYQYY
+275 PAAQRYQYY
-287 HASAQRELRKNPVR
+287 HASVQRELRKNPVR

>member
-1 MPDMPER
+1 
-8 RQAASPGYSGRTG
+8 
-21 KDQLKK
+21 
-27 LIDMFHPSQK
+27 MFHPSQK

-148 YKQAKDGDTDQADKF
+148 YQAS
-163 GGYIKISPET
+163 IKGLTEQRENDETNSWIFIPEDT
-173 ILRNG
+173 ILRSG
-178 VIYSPTVAR
+178 IIYSATVAR
-187 ENGITMPDGRPVY
+187 DNGITMPDGQPVY
-200 EEEMHIMRYTI
+200 EEEMRRLEYKL
-211 AAADTRIRKLIS
+211 AAADVKIRKLIS

-230 MGAGRFGE
+230 MGAERFGD

-260 KDCENEILDFMEEDT
+260 KDYENEILDFMEENP
-275 ERTTAAQRYQYY
+275 EGTTAAERFKYY
-287 HASAQRELRKNPVR
+287 HASVQRELRKNPVR

>member
-1 MPDMPER
+1 
-8 RQAASPGYSGRTG
+8 
-21 KDQLKK
+21 
-27 LIDMFHPSQK
+27 MFHPSQK

-148 YKQAKDGDTDQADKF
+148 YQAALEGITDQKTKNEDGELEKIEIPAD
-163 GGYIKISPET
+163 T
-173 ILRNG
+173 ILRSG
-178 VIYSPTVAR
+178 VIYSATVAR
-187 ENGITMPDGRPVY
+187 ENGITMPDGQPVY
-200 EEEMHIMRYTI
+200 EEELRRLEYKL
-211 AAADTRIRKLIS
+211 AAADGKIRKLIS
-223 GKQFDYE
+223 DKQFYYE

-238 KLDLMLRRLAAM
+238 KLDLMLRRLSAM
-250 YVMQADRRAV
+250 YVMQADRRTV
-260 KDCENEILDFMEEDT
+260 KDYEKEILDFMEEDEGKT
-275 ERTTAAQRYQYY
+275 NAAKRYQYY

-301 YENRKEDPT
+301 YENRKEDAT

>member
-1 MPDMPER
+1 
-8 RQAASPGYSGRTG
+8 
-21 KDQLKK
+21 
-27 LIDMFHPSQK
+27 MFHPSQK

-48 GGEEIYKGIEP
+48 GGEEIYKGIKP

-108 GFGVVSNQNI
+108 GFGVVSNNNI

-128 FRESLRQY
+128 LRESLRQY

-148 YKQAKDGDTDQADKF
+148 YQEAISQITDQKTADGQ
-163 GGYIKISPET
+163 GGFEYVQISPDT
-173 ILRNG
+173 ILRSH
-178 VIYSPTVAR
+178 VIYSATVAR
-187 ENGITMPDGRPVY
+187 ENGITMPDGQPVY
-200 EEEMHIMRYTI
+200 EEELRRLEYKL
-211 AAADTRIRKLIS
+211 AAADVKIRKLIS
-223 GKQFDYE
+223 GKQFYYE

-238 KLDLMLRRLAAM
+238 KLELMLRRLAAM
-250 YVMQADRRAV
+250 YVMPADRRTV
-260 KDCENEILDFMEEDT
+260 KDYENEILDFMEEPYGGNPA
-275 ERTTAAQRYQYY
+275 EKRYKYY